1 MDCSWWL
8 YQCLVLELTDLM
20 SSILPW
26 SPWRISS
33 LSAVLSGYANV
44 CVRKL
49 RVGEFKSFNSFNR
62 HSSVQIYNEKKKN
75 PNWRTSLP
83 ITDLLDFLSDL
94 ISPEGNEKHCPLH
107 HFTLQTKKDMV
118 KEFDKIPISSLP
130 PISLT
135 LCVPV
140 PTVSG
145 CSSRSSISL
154 KSTII

>member
-62 HSSVQIYNEKKKN
+62 HSSVQIYNEKKK
-75 PNWRTSLP
+75 TQTEEQVYQSQIFLTFCP
-83 ITDLLDFLSDL
+83 IWSPQKEMRNTVHCT
-94 ISPEGNEKHCPLH
+94 ISPCKRRKTWWRNLIKFQYPLSH
-107 HFTLQTKKDMV
+107 PSF
-118 KEFDKIPISSLP
+118 SLSVFQFLPCLGAQVDP
-130 PISLT
+130 PFLWN
-135 LCVPV
+135 
-140 PTVSG
+140 
-145 CSSRSSISL
+145 RQ
-154 KSTII
+154 